1 LRRDVATDP
10 IEPRT
15 NANRAIILLAVAAFA
30 SAATTR
36 ICDGLLPQLASEFRV
51 TPGEA
56 AIVAIAY
63 SLTYGLLQPAFGI
76 AGDRYGK
83 YRLILICCVMSLV
96 TTAACAMAHSLSAL
110 AFARLAAGF
119 AAAGIVPLALAWIGD
134 SVAYNVRQ
142 TTIAR
147 FMTGQISGL
156 IIGQAFGGWFGDLA
170 GWRAAFVVILALYA
184 IATLGL
190 AVELRRNPLAN
201 GAPTETPLRVAI
213 AGFGA
218 ALGRASVRALMLAV
232 FLEGFLCFGAVAYIT
247 TMLHF
252 RFDLTFGQAGLLLIT
267 FGLGGIVYA
276 TLAPRI
282 VPRFGETGVARIAG
296 ALFFFA
302 FLGLA
307 FAPAPIFAAPA
318 CLAAGA
324 GYYLLH
330 SVLQVNA
337 TQATPEARG
346 AGMSM
351 FATCF
356 FLGQAGGVAAA
367 APLVDRY
374 GAAIVF
380 VIAALSL
387 PALAF
392 WVAHRVA
399 TKGVRV

>member
-1 LRRDVATDP
+1 MSEPTQARRVT
-10 IEPRT
+10 
-15 NANRAIILLAVAAFA
+15 ANRAIVLLAVAAFA

-56 AIVAIAY
+56 AIVATAY

-83 YRLILICCVMSLV
+83 YRLILVCCVMSLV
-96 TTAACAMAHSLSAL
+96 TTAACAIAPTLDMLAL
-110 AFARLAAGF
+110 ARLAAGF

-134 SVAYNVRQ
+134 AVPYDVRQ

-147 FMTGQISGL
+147 FMMGQISGL
-156 IIGQAFGGWFGDLA
+156 IVGQAFGGWFGDLA
-170 GWRAAFVVILALYA
+170 GWRAAFLVILGLYA
-184 IATLGL
+184 LATIGL
-190 AVELRRNPLAN
+190 TFELRRNPLAN
-201 GAPTETPLRVAI
+201 GAPSKAPLSAAI
-213 AGFGA
+213 ATFVGA
-218 ALGRASVRALMLAV
+218 LRRPSVRALMLAV
-232 FLEGFLCFGAVAYIT
+232 FLEGFFCFGAVAYIT

-252 RFDLTFGQAGLLLIT
+252 RFGLTFGQAGLLLIA
-267 FGLGGIVYA
+267 FGLGGIAYA
-276 TLAPRI
+276 TLARRI
-282 VPRFGETGVARIAG
+282 VPRFGEAGVARISG
-296 ALFFFA
+296 ALFCLA

-307 FAPAPIFAAPA
+307 LAPAPLYAAPA

-346 AGMSM
+346 AGMSI
-351 FATCF
+351 FATSF

-367 APLVDRY
+367 APIVDRY
-374 GAAIVF
+374 GARTVF
-380 VIAALSL
+380 VIAAVAL

-392 WVAHRVA
+392 WVAQKVA
-399 TKGVRV
+399 TRGERA

>member
-1 LRRDVATDP
+1 M
-10 IEPRT
+10 
-15 NANRAIILLAVAAFA
+15 
-30 SAATTR
+30 
-36 ICDGLLPQLASEFRV
+36 

-56 AIVAIAY
+56 AIVATAY
-63 SLTYGLLQPAFGI
+63 SLTYGLLQPGFGI

-83 YRLILICCVMSLV
+83 YRLILVCCILSLV
-96 TTAACAMAHSLSAL
+96 TTAACAAAHSLGAL
-110 AFARLAAGF
+110 ALARLAAGF

-134 SVAYNVRQ
+134 AVPYDVRQ

-147 FMTGQISGL
+147 FMMGQISGL

-184 IATLGL
+184 VATAGL
-190 AVELRRNPLAN
+190 ALELRRNPQAN
-201 GAPTETPLRVAI
+201 GAPSKAPLSAI
-213 AGFGA
+213 ASTFVS
-218 ALGRASVRALMLAV
+218 ALRRKSVRALMLAV

-252 RFDLTFGQAGLLLIT
+252 SFGLTFGQAGLLLIA
-267 FGLGGIVYA
+267 FGLGGILYA
-276 TLAPRI
+276 TLARRI
-282 VPRFGETGVARIAG
+282 VPLFGEAGVARISG
-296 ALFFFA
+296 GLFFVA

-307 FAPAPIFAAPA
+307 FAPAPLFAAPA

-346 AGMSM
+346 AGMSL
-351 FATCF
+351 FATSF
-356 FLGQAGGVAAA
+356 FLGQAAGVAAA
-367 APLVDRY
+367 APIVDRY
-374 GAAIVF
+374 GAPVVF
-380 VIAALSL
+380 FIAAATL

-392 WVAHRVA
+392 WVAQKVA
-399 TKGVRV
+399 TSGERG

>member
-1 LRRDVATDP
+1 MTESSSTAG
-10 IEPRT
+10 
-15 NANRAIILLAVAAFA
+15 RAIVLLAVAAFA

-51 TPGEA
+51 TPGDA
-56 AIVAIAY
+56 AIVATAY

-83 YRLILICCVMSLV
+83 YRLILVCCVMSLV
-96 TTAACAMAHSLSAL
+96 TTAACAAAQSLGAL

-134 SVAYNVRQ
+134 AIPYEVRQ

-147 FMTGQISGL
+147 FMMGQISGL
-156 IIGQAFGGWFGDLA
+156 IVGQAFGGWFGDLA
-170 GWRAAFVVILALYA
+170 GWRAAFVVILGLYA

-190 AVELRRNPLAN
+190 GIELRRNPLAN
-201 GAPTETPLRVAI
+201 GAPSNTPLPVAL
-213 AGFGA
+213 ARFGA
-218 ALGRASVRALMLAV
+218 ALSRKSVRGLLLAV

-252 RFDLTFGQAGLLLIT
+252 RFGLTFGKAGLLLIA
-267 FGLGGIVYA
+267 FGLGGVVYA
-276 TLAPRI
+276 TFAKRI

-296 ALFFFA
+296 VLFFFA

-307 FAPAPIFAAPA
+307 FAPSAIFAAPA

-324 GYYLLH
+324 GYYLMH

-367 APLVDRY
+367 APVVDRY
-374 GAAIVF
+374 GAPVVF
-380 VIAALSL
+380 VIAALTL

-399 TKGVRV
+399 SFGIRG

>member
-1 LRRDVATDP
+1 
-10 IEPRT
+10 
-15 NANRAIILLAVAAFA
+15 
-30 SAATTR
+30 
-36 ICDGLLPQLASEFRV
+36 
-51 TPGEA
+51 
-56 AIVAIAY
+56 
-63 SLTYGLLQPAFGI
+63 
-76 AGDRYGK
+76 
-83 YRLILICCVMSLV
+83 M
-96 TTAACAMAHSLSAL
+96 
-110 AFARLAAGF
+110 
-119 AAAGIVPLALAWIGD
+119 
-134 SVAYNVRQ
+134 
-142 TTIAR
+142 
-147 FMTGQISGL
+147 
-156 IIGQAFGGWFGDLA
+156 
-170 GWRAAFVVILALYA
+170 
-184 IATLGL
+184 
-190 AVELRRNPLAN
+190 
-201 GAPTETPLRVAI
+201 
-213 AGFGA
+213 
-218 ALGRASVRALMLAV
+218 
-232 FLEGFLCFGAVAYIT
+232 
-247 TMLHF
+247 
-252 RFDLTFGQAGLLLIT
+252 
-267 FGLGGIVYA
+267 
-276 TLAPRI
+276 
-282 VPRFGETGVARIAG
+282 PRFGETGVARISG

-302 FLGLA
+302 FVGLA

-318 CLAAGA
+318 GLAAGA

>member
-1 LRRDVATDP
+1 VIDTSTQRP
-10 IEPRT
+10 I
-15 NANRAIILLAVAAFA
+15 AAGRAIVLLAVAAFA

-51 TPGEA
+51 TPGDA
-56 AIVAIAY
+56 AIVATAY

-76 AGDRYGK
+76 AGDRWGK
-83 YRLILICCVMSLV
+83 YRLILVCCIMSLV
-96 TTAACAMAHSLSAL
+96 TTAACAAASSLGAL

-134 SVAYNVRQ
+134 AVPYEVRQ

-147 FMTGQISGL
+147 FMMGQISGL
-156 IIGQAFGGWFGDLA
+156 IIGQAFGGWFGDFA
-170 GWRAAFVVILALYA
+170 GWRAAFLVILALYA
-184 IATLGL
+184 VATLGL
-190 AVELRRNPLAN
+190 AFELRRNPLAN
-201 GAPTETPLRVAI
+201 GAPSKAPLSAAI
-213 AGFGA
+213 ATFGN
-218 ALGRASVRALMLAV
+218 ALQRSSVRALMLAV
-232 FLEGFLCFGAVAYIT
+232 FLEGFFCFGAVAYIT

-252 RFDLTFGQAGLLLIT
+252 RFDLTFGQAGLLLIA
-267 FGLGGIVYA
+267 FGLGGILYA
-276 TLAPRI
+276 TLARRI
-282 VPRFGETGVARIAG
+282 VPRFGETGVARISG
-296 ALFFFA
+296 ALFFLA

-307 FAPAPIFAAPA
+307 FAPAPLYAAPA

-346 AGMSM
+346 AGMSI
-351 FATCF
+351 FATSF
-356 FLGQAGGVAAA
+356 FLGQGAGVAAA

-374 GAAIVF
+374 GAPVVF
-380 VIAALSL
+380 IIAALAL

-392 WVAHRVA
+392 WVSARVA
-399 TKGVRV
+399 TRGDRI